1 MDVESIIGLLIKAAK
16 HNDTHIRLSDKKMLF
31 KLSPRITRGFT
42 AHQQTIASS
51 LISKYSQYFID
62 KNIDI
67 TNTSFS
73 KTIDRVIKMKLQLH
87 EHKIHIEF
95 IKDFALTKVGRAV
108 VGDLLSKINMIN
120 YDYANSKMV
129 CYANARNLKKI
140 LAVAESN
147 SVHFTE
153 MLIQDE
159 IIALRDK
166 IEEFAPPILSY
177 SEGEFNLSGSPFLQ
191 KKFKE
196 LADTSN
202 VFNVITTAR
211 KMLINIDDS
220 VLNLVKSEHYATRR
234 ISQSKVQFLTLSPD
248 NPDTKLEDLATALV
262 NLNHLPV
269 LVVVSENDALTV
281 VKSLADQFLKDGVDR
296 SKINVFFRLPQ
307 EHPDC
312 NEFKEYVKENK
323 LNSFIDTTTK
333 VVFISDKRLP
343 KRLVTSGFVH
353 AAAIFATTHDFS
365 IAGSYAVNTQLIIGY
380 RNSIV
385 NSFTVLR
392 KQRGIMSESL

>member
-1 MDVESIIGLLIKAAK
+1 MDGESIIGLLIKAAT

-31 KLSPRITRGFT
+31 KLSPQIIRGFT
-42 AHQQTIASS
+42 AHQQTIALS

-62 KNIDI
+62 KNINI
-67 TNTSFS
+67 TNISFS
-73 KTIDRVIKMKLQLH
+73 KTINRELEMKLQLH
-87 EHKIHIEF
+87 ENKINIEF
-95 IKDFALTKVGRAV
+95 LKDFAQTKVGRV
-108 VGDLLSKINMIN
+108 IVGDLLSKIHMIN
-120 YDYANSKMV
+120 YDYTTSKMV
-129 CYANARNLKKI
+129 CYANARNLYQI
-140 LAVAESN
+140 LAVVKNN
-147 SVHFTE
+147 SMHE
-153 MLIQDE
+153 ILIPDEILALQDE
-159 IIALRDK
+159 TRA
-166 IEEFAPPILSY
+166 FVPPTLSY
-177 SEGEFNLSGSPFLQ
+177 SEGEFNLSGPLFLQ

-196 LADTSN
+196 LVDTSD

-220 VLNLVKSEHYATRR
+220 VLNLVKSAHYATSR
-234 ISQSKVQFLTLSPD
+234 IGQSKVHFLTLSPD

-323 LNSFIDTTTK
+323 LNSFIDSTTK